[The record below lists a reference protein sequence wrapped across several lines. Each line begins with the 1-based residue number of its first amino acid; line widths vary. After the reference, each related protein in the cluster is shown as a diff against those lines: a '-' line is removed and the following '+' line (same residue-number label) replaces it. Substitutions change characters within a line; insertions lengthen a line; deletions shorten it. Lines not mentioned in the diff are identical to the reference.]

1 MGIFSPDSELMEFL
15 GKVTDYII
23 INLLTLFLSIPII
36 TMGAA
41 HTAKF
46 YTSMKIARGEEPS
59 AVKSYFKS
67 FRENFSQV
75 TAAWLV
81 FLAIGA
87 ILAFDWYNVLYG
99 RGQSM
104 PFPLKVVLAI
114 LSFLVWSSCYC
125 MFVFEARFKVTL
137 KELFKA
143 SILMA
148 LVNLPRMVLIFI
160 CVFLPYLICAWYI
173 QWGLA
178 IWLFATTVTLYYI
191 SKEFNGQ
198 LEMLYK
204 KDNEQ

>member
-59 AVKSYFKS
+59 AVKSYFRS

-75 TAAWLV
+75 TVAWLV
-81 FLAIGA
+81 FLVIGV
-87 ILAFDWYNVLYG
+87 ILVFDWYNVLYG
-99 RGQSM
+99 KGQSM
-104 PFPLKVVLAI
+104 PFPLKVMLGI
-114 LSFLVWSSCYC
+114 ISFVVWASCYC

-148 LVNLPRMVLIFI
+148 LVNLPRMVLIAIF
-160 CVFLPYLICAWYI
+160 VFLPYLICAWYI

-204 KDNEQ
+204 DSEQ

>member
-1 MGIFSPDSELMEFL
+1 
-15 GKVTDYII
+15 
-23 INLLTLFLSIPII
+23 
-36 TMGAA
+36 MGAA

-67 FRENFSQV
+67 FRENFSQA

-81 FLAIGA
+81 FLVLGV
-87 ILAFDWYNVLYG
+87 ILVFDWYNVLYG
-99 RGQSM
+99 KGQSM
-104 PFPLKVVLAI
+104 PFPLKVMLGI
-114 LSFLVWSSCYC
+114 ISFVVWASCYC

-148 LVNLPRMVLIFI
+148 LVNLPRMVLIAIF
-160 CVFLPYLICAWYI
+160 VFLPYLICAWYI

-204 KDNEQ
+204 DSEQ

>member
-1 MGIFSPDSELMEFL
+1 MGVFSPDSELMEFL

-81 FLAIGA
+81 FLVIGV
-87 ILAFDWYNVLYG
+87 ILVFDWYNVLYG
-99 RGQSM
+99 KGQSM
-104 PFPLKVVLAI
+104 PFPLKVMLGI
-114 LSFLVWSSCYC
+114 ISFVVWASCYC

-137 KELFKA
+137 RELFKA

-148 LVNLPRMVLIFI
+148 LVNLPRMVLIAIF
-160 CVFLPYLICAWYI
+160 VFLPYLICAWYI

-178 IWLFATTVTLYYI
+178 IWLFATTVALYYI

-204 KDNEQ
+204 DSEQ

>member
-59 AVKSYFKS
+59 AVKNYFKS

-81 FLAIGA
+81 FLVLGV
-87 ILAFDWYNVLYG
+87 ILVFDWYNVLYG
-99 RGQSM
+99 KGQSM
-104 PFPLKVVLAI
+104 PFPLKVMLGI
-114 LSFLVWSSCYC
+114 ISFVVWASCYC

-137 KELFKA
+137 RELFKA
-143 SILMA
+143 AILMA
-148 LVNLPRMVLIFI
+148 LVNLPRMVLIAIF
-160 CVFLPYLICAWYI
+160 VFLPYLICAWYI

-204 KDNEQ
+204 DSEQ

>member
-81 FLAIGA
+81 YLVLGV
-87 ILAFDWYNVLYG
+87 ILVFDWYNVLYG
-99 RGQSM
+99 KGQSM
-104 PFPLKVVLAI
+104 PFPLKVMLGI
-114 LSFLVWSSCYC
+114 ISFVVWASCYC

-137 KELFKA
+137 RELFKA

-148 LVNLPRMVLIFI
+148 LVNLPRMVLIAIF
-160 CVFLPYLICAWYI
+160 VFLPYLICAWYI

-204 KDNEQ
+204 DSEQ

>member
-67 FRENFSQV
+67 FRENFYQV

-81 FLAIGA
+81 FLVLGV
-87 ILAFDWYNVLYG
+87 ILVFDWYNVLYG
-99 RGQSM
+99 KGQSM
-104 PFPLKVVLAI
+104 PFPLKVMLGI
-114 LSFLVWSSCYC
+114 ISFVVWASCYC

-137 KELFKA
+137 RELFKA

-148 LVNLPRMVLIFI
+148 LVNLPRMVLIAIF
-160 CVFLPYLICAWYI
+160 VFLPYLICAWYI

-204 KDNEQ
+204 DSEQ

>member
-1 MGIFSPDSELMEFL
+1 MGVFSPDSELMEFL

-81 FLAIGA
+81 FLVLGV
-87 ILAFDWYNVLYG
+87 ILVFDWYNVLYG
-99 RGQSM
+99 KGQSM
-104 PFPLKVVLAI
+104 PFPLKVMLGI
-114 LSFLVWSSCYC
+114 ISFVVWASCYC

-137 KELFKA
+137 RELFKA

-148 LVNLPRMVLIFI
+148 LVNLPRMVLIAIF
-160 CVFLPYLICAWYI
+160 VVLPYLICAWYI

-204 KDNEQ
+204 DSEQ

>member
-81 FLAIGA
+81 FLVLGV
-87 ILAFDWYNVLYG
+87 ILVFDWYNVLYG
-99 RGQSM
+99 KGQSM
-104 PFPLKVVLAI
+104 PFPLKVMLGI
-114 LSFLVWSSCYC
+114 ISFVIWASCYC

-148 LVNLPRMVLIFI
+148 LVNLPRMVLIAIF
-160 CVFLPYLICAWYI
+160 VFLPYLICAWYI

-178 IWLFATTVTLYYI
+178 IWLFATTVTLYSI

-204 KDNEQ
+204 DSEQ